1 MQLLN
6 TEING
11 IHLISPQ
18 KFQDKRGD
26 FYEIFNEK
34 RYQDLGLDINYFQDN
49 FSYSKKN
56 VLRGLHF
63 CKSKPQTQ
71 LLTVLHGHIFDV
83 VVDLR
88 KNSKTFGKWLSFDL
102 SSESIS
108 QIYMK
113 KDLLMVSMSFQNSH
127 IYTIKLVRIMMQK
140 MILESFGMIV
150 SLQLIGLVKIQSFQ
164 IKIKIFLI
172 LEIFKFF
179 RQYIN

>member
-34 RYQDLGLDINYFQDN
+34 RYKDLGLDINYFQDN

-113 KDLLMVSMSFQNSH
+113 KGFAHGFYVLSEFAYLHYKVSENYDAEDDFGIFWNDSDLSIDWPCKNP
-127 IYTIKLVRIMMQK
+127 
-140 MILESFGMIV
+140 IV
-150 SLQLIGLVKIQSFQ
+150 SNKDKNFPNFRDIQ
-164 IKIKIFLI
+164 IF
-172 LEIFKFF
+172 
-179 RQYIN
+179 